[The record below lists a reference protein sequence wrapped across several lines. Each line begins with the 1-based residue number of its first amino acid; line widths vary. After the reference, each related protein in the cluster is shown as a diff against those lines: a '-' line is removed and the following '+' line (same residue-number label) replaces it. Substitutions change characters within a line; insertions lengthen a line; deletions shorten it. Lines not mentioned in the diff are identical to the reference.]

1 MKGGTLR
8 ASAPMGVQRRGV
20 NVDKLGLYSPA
31 ERASRTERDMG
42 WPGEREGDDEEE
54 KDGKKR
60 SVWRMEGKEGRDGV

>member
-1 MKGGTLR
+1 
-8 ASAPMGVQRRGV
+8 MGVQRRGV

-54 KDGKKR
+54 KGPEEEKDGKKR